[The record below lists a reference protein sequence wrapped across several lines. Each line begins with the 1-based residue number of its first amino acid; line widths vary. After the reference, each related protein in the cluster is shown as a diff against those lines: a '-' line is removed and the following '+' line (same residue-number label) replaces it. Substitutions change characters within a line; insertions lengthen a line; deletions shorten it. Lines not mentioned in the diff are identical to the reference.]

1 MSDTGVVVV
10 IAYQAQ
16 PGQGAMTRFE
26 LQCLIDDVV
35 RSEADCLGITLLQD
49 PEEDTRFLL
58 YERWTSRE
66 VYLGPHMETPHLKA
80 FIQKAPAFL
89 AGQPAITFW
98 TVASEVGR

>member
-1 MSDTGVVVV
+1 MSVTGVVVV

-26 LQCLIDDVV
+26 LQCLIDEVV
-35 RSEADCLGITLLQD
+35 RSEPDCLGITMLQD

-58 YERWTSRE
+58 YERWTSRD
-66 VYLGPHMETPHLKA
+66 VYLGPHMQTPHLKA

-98 TVASEVGR
+98 TVSSEVGR